1 MPRIALILPD
11 VVQEAGMRA
20 LIERYFAATDVE
32 SFSEPGAV
40 SGETTSGHFDGYI
53 TDSATFAANVD
64 FFLPRRNQCIV
75 LTPGVCRPTG
85 GETPQVVG
93 TGDTLEALIE
103 AIGHLLLPD
112 HSSSTEATSDELSAR
127 EIQVL
132 RLVVS
137 GAINKEI
144 ADRLHISLNTVLT
157 HRKNITAKLGIKTIS
172 GLTLY
177 ALMHGYI
184 STDTIT

>member
-1 MPRIALILPD
+1 MPRVALILPD

-20 LIERYFAATDVE
+20 IVERYFSATEVE
-32 SFSEPGAV
+32 SFPEPEGV
-40 SGETTSGHFDGYI
+40 PGEHFDLYI
-53 TDSATFAANVD
+53 TDSETFAANVD
-64 FFLPRRNQCIV
+64 FFLPRRSQCAV
-75 LTPGVCRPTG
+75 LVSGTGERTAAG
-85 GETPQVVG
+85 GETPPRIG
-93 TGDTLEALIE
+93 TGDTIENLLERV
-103 AIGHLLLPD
+103 GRLLNPEPK
-112 HSSSTEATSDELSAR
+112 SPGRIASDELSAR

-132 RLVVS
+132 QLVVS

-184 STDTIT
+184 STDTITG